1 MTSTAVHF
9 DEYMAKCPP
18 MFLLEFSG
26 DVESGVQVF
35 DKYMA
40 DWSERFDKI
49 PCASILGTA
58 DAGLAMDFTIHCH
71 QSTPGLVDPELQ
83 CLHSFAAS
91 VEWLFVTGGFSNVTD
106 IEELSTMGVKG
117 SAKGLF
123 QGLVLSSSDGKHH
136 ALHPRMCDIS
146 FCATFTLA
154 CGGVG
159 TNADAGLNTN
169 ANKARTVVDRDWIH
183 RLPPAA
189 EPFMHDFVTSQYQWA
204 NVRCE
209 VAEVMEMEGRLRNA
223 IEWAGTRGRV

>member
-9 DEYMAKCPP
+9 DDYLGKCPP
-18 MFLLEFSG
+18 MYLLDFSG
-26 DVESGVQVF
+26 DVEAGVQVF
-35 DKYMA
+35 DKHMA

-58 DAGLAMDFTIHCH
+58 DAGLAMDFTVHCL
-71 QSTPGLVDPELQ
+71 QSAPGLVDPELQ

-91 VEWLFVTGGFSNVTD
+91 IEWLFVAGGFSNTTD

-136 ALHPRMCDIS
+136 ALHPRMMDIQL
-146 FCATFTLA
+146 CATFTLA

-159 TNADAGLNTN
+159 TNAN
-169 ANKARTVVDRDWIH
+169 ANAKKARTVVDRDWIH
-183 RLPPAA
+183 RLPPAT
-189 EPFMHDFVTSQYQWA
+189 EPFMHDFASSPFQWA

-209 VAEVMEMEGRLRNA
+209 VAEVMEMEGRLRDA
-223 IEWAGTRGRV
+223 IEWAGARGLVL